1 MPRKAEGA
9 QWPNADGTY
18 SARITVQGAR
28 RTLRMSA
35 HIRSEEA
42 AAERRIVLAQ
52 QAQRMAHTDLI
63 AASNAL
69 ECIAMANTA
78 PKLAAAIA
86 FVDKLVDGWK
96 PAAPVMTVRALG
108 KLWTDGDLAK
118 RHKDHVR
125 ARSGT
130 GGEVGRLEKH
140 VYPHIG
146 DLPLDA
152 VTLDACDIVA
162 QQLPDMLKQNTRVN
176 ILSTLAQ
183 LLGMAVFP
191 CRLIERS
198 PLPKGWV
205 PKRGESRA
213 HGYLYA
219 DEDLRLMR
227 CTQIPLRW
235 RVLWGWLIRQG
246 QRDSEVFRMKISD
259 LDLAHCAVVLDKNKT
274 RRPRTWAIEAGDA
287 AGMKRYLELCRPNA
301 EPSDYLFVDDDGRPI
316 TTVDRPAEMLREHLH
331 AIGLDKER
339 PYLFEETDER
349 LAFRAHDLRGT
360 FITLSLAAGRSE
372 AWVQQRTGHRS
383 SRMINLYAVT
393 ARTVAEAHSEPLRT
407 LIEAVPELAPPP
419 ATGLPSGGK
428 SQRKASGFG
437 NPAEVQASATTW
449 HIPATESQP
458 TDITEHSMVSHEPT
472 LANHVQPDAVGDS
485 LAFPPAVDPVEK
497 ALADALTAASAAGQW
512 HVVADL
518 ARELEARRLR
528 ATAPSAAVVSL
539 SDVRRRREPKR

>member
-1 MPRKAEGA
+1 MPRKPEGT
-9 QWPNADGTY
+9 PRLNADGTY
-18 SARITVQGAR
+18 SSRITLQGKRCTFALSPSIKTNEQADE
-28 RTLRMSA
+28 RTQL
-35 HIRSEEA
+35 
-42 AAERRIVLAQ
+42 LAQ
-52 QAQRMAHTDLI
+52 QARRMAGVEAPHARTALDLLS
-63 AASNAL
+63 AAS
-69 ECIAMANTA
+69 TST
-78 PKLAAAIA
+78 KLTAAIA
-86 FVDKLVDGWK
+86 FVRDLVDGWK

-118 RHKDHVR
+118 RYKDHVR

-162 QQLPDMLKQNTRVN
+162 QQLPDSLKQNTRVN

-183 LLGMAVFP
+183 LLSMAVFP

-213 HGYLYA
+213 HGYLYG

-259 LDLAHCAVVLDKNKT
+259 LDLPHCAVVLDKNKT
-274 RRPRTWAIEAGDA
+274 RRPRTWAIDPGDA
-287 AGMKRYLELCRPNA
+287 AGMKRYIELCRPNA

-407 LIEAVPELAPPP
+407 LIDAVPELAPPP

-428 SQRKASGFG
+428 SQRKANGFR
-437 NPAEVQASATTW
+437 NPAEVQASAATW

-458 TDITEHSMVSHEPT
+458 TDITEHSMVSLEPT
-472 LANHVQPDAVGDS
+472 LAIHVQPDAVGDS

-528 ATAPSAAVVSL
+528 MAAPSAAVVSL
-539 SDVRRRREPKR
+539 SDVRRRR

>member
-18 SARITVQGAR
+18 SARITVQDAR
-28 RTLRMSA
+28 RTVRMSA

-69 ECIAMANTA
+69 ECIAAANTA

-130 GGEVGRLEKH
+130 GGELGRLEKH

-162 QQLPDMLKQNTRVN
+162 QQLPDSLKQNTRVN

-183 LLGMAVFP
+183 LLSMAVFP

-227 CTQIPLRW
+227 CTKIPLRW

-246 QRDSEVFRMKISD
+246 QRDSEVFRMRISD
-259 LDLAHCAVVLDKNKT
+259 LDLSHCAVVLDKNKT
-274 RRPRTWAIEAGDA
+274 RRPRTWAIDAGDA

-301 EPSDYLFVDDDGRPI
+301 APSDYLFVDDDGRPI
-316 TTVDRPAEMLREHLH
+316 TTVDRPAEMLRAHLH
-331 AIGLDKER
+331 AIGLHKER

-428 SQRKASGFG
+428 SQRKASGFR
-437 NPAEVQASATTW
+437 NPAEVQAAATTW
-449 HIPATESQP
+449 HIWEAKPQP
-458 TDITEHSMVSHEPT
+458 PDITEHSMVSPEPP
-472 LANHVQPDAVGDS
+472 LANPVQPDAVGDS
-485 LAFPPAVDPVEK
+485 LAFPQAVDPIEK

-512 HVVADL
+512 QVVADL

-528 ATAPSAAVVSL
+528 ASAPSAAVVSL
-539 SDVRRRREPKR
+539 SDVRRRRSPP

>member
-1 MPRKAEGA
+1 
-9 QWPNADGTY
+9 
-18 SARITVQGAR
+18 
-28 RTLRMSA
+28 
-35 HIRSEEA
+35 
-42 AAERRIVLAQ
+42 
-52 QAQRMAHTDLI
+52 
-63 AASNAL
+63 
-69 ECIAMANTA
+69 
-78 PKLAAAIA
+78 
-86 FVDKLVDGWK
+86 
-96 PAAPVMTVRALG
+96 MTVRDLG

-118 RHKDHVR
+118 RYKDHVR

-130 GGEVGRLEKH
+130 GGELGRLEKH

-152 VTLDACDIVA
+152 ISIDACDIVA
-162 QQLPDMLKQNTRVN
+162 QQLPDSLKQNTRVN

-183 LLGMAVFP
+183 LLSMAVFP
-191 CRLIERS
+191 CRVIERS

-227 CTQIPLRW
+227 CAQIPLRW

-259 LDLAHCAVVLDKNKT
+259 LDIPHCAVLLDRNKT
-274 RRPRTWAIEAGDA
+274 RRPRTWAIDPGDA
-287 AGMKRYLELCRPNA
+287 AGMKRYIELCRPNA
-301 EPSDYLFVDDDGRPI
+301 EPSDYLFVDDDGRPL
-316 TTVDRPAEMLREHLH
+316 TNSDRPAEVLREHLR

-339 PYLFEETDER
+339 PYLFEETNER

-407 LIEAVPELAPPP
+407 LIDAVPELAPPP
-419 ATGLPSGGK
+419 APGLPSGGK
-428 SQRKASGFG
+428 SQRKASGFR
-437 NPAEVQASATTW
+437 NPAEVQAAAATW
-449 HIPATESQP
+449 HIAAAESQP
-458 TDITEHSMVSHEPT
+458 HEMTEHSMVSHEPT

-497 ALADALTAASAAGQW
+497 ALADALTAASVAGQW